1 MTKQRK
7 YAYLDPELYTFSP
20 MQNSFID
27 ASRQGRNEFGLYLA
41 VFVLVFIANLL
52 GSVPA
57 TWALITWKDDPQSLP
72 VYIVTALMLLGFVS
86 ALFVLWLSVK
96 HLHKRDPMTMISPTG
111 IVQWTRVLKSA
122 GLWLACSAVVES
134 ITYFLFPDKYQ
145 FTLNL
150 KDFLPSLLVAI
161 MLLPLQ
167 TSFEEIFFRGYLL
180 QGIGSWNLWA
190 GIIITAAAFGL
201 AHSFNDEIEAVGS
214 LGLAMIYYIGVGL
227 FFALLSVI
235 DKSLELPLGIHLA
248 NNVYA
253 FLLVGYPSSS
263 VPSSTIWMTTELNFP
278 LMVGQ
283 WLAVLIL
290 YMVLAKKVVGL
301 QLTASPTN

>member
-1 MTKQRK
+1 
-7 YAYLDPELYTFSP
+7 

-27 ASRQGRNEFGLYLA
+27 AARKGRNEFGIYLA

-52 GSVPA
+52 GSVPGA
-57 TWALITWKDDPQSLP
+57 WALVTWKDDPQSLP
-72 VYIVTALMLLGFVS
+72 VYIITALMLMGFVL

-96 HLHKRDPMTMISPTG
+96 HLHKRDPLTMISPTG
-111 IVQWTRVLKSA
+111 TVQWTRVLKSA
-122 GLWLACSAVVES
+122 GLWMVCSAVVES
-134 ITYFLFPDKYQ
+134 ITYFAFPDKYQ

-150 KDFLPSLLVAI
+150 KDFLPSLLVA
-161 MLLPLQ
+161 MVLLPLQ

-190 GIIITAAAFGL
+190 GIIITSTVFGL

-283 WLAVLIL
+283 WLAVLVL
-290 YMVLAKKVVGL
+290 YMLLAKKVVGL
-301 QLTASPTN
+301 QLTESPTN